1 MVYLSCTCQRQ
12 PEEECHAVTLSGFLL
27 LEEVERAFGTAEQA
41 VLWCDFRQ
49 LWEADLLG
57 LASRLSRQQ
66 EDLQGVLLGRV
77 KIGNKRS
84 ALAFH
89 SLSQLCPTLSV
100 SELEVCAEIGI
111 EGWAAIAESL
121 KKVRNVSC
129 LWVSRELL
137 IKAPKTDLRVLWE
150 GVSYWF
156 VTLEGL
162 GQDDQAEELGG
173 TFEAF
178 FSDHGKAA
186 FDRLQLLLEMDE
198 AEWAAFRRE
207 EEDMEAWDSGEE
219 DEEEEE
225 EAFEEEEETESDEVS
240 EEDTKDN
247 KEDDDVLENDS
258 ASVHYK

>member
-111 EGWAAIAESL
+111 EGWAAIAESV
-121 KKVRNVSC
+121 KKVRRGFLS
-129 LWVSRELL
+129 LEAPKELL
-137 IKAPKTDLRVLWE
+137 MEAPKTDLRVLWE
-150 GVSYWF
+150 GVSHWI
-156 VTLEGL
+156 VTLEMF
-162 GQDDQAEELGG
+162 GQDDEAEELGD
-173 TFEAF
+173 TFETF
-178 FSDHGKAA
+178 SSDHGGAA

-198 AEWAAFRRE
+198 AWRLGILVKKTRKRRSLRKKRKQRVTRSLRRTRRTARK
-207 EEDMEAWDSGEE
+207 MMICWRMILLQS
-219 DEEEEE
+219 
-225 EAFEEEEETESDEVS
+225 TTS
-240 EEDTKDN
+240 KIQ
-247 KEDDDVLENDS
+247 
-258 ASVHYK
+258 